1 MNNYFPSFLFFW
13 PHLMFCGI
21 LAPRPLAVKAPSLNH
36 WTAREIPPRKYF
48 KNCCCCL
55 IAKSFLILCNPMDC
69 SSPGPS
75 VRGTCQARILEWV
88 AISFSRR
95 SSQPRDQIHISCLA
109 GRFFTTTPPGK
120 PQFKKLT

>member
-75 VRGTCQARILEWV
+75 VRGTCQARILEGV
-88 AISFSRR
+88 SMSC
-95 SSQPRDQIHISCLA
+95 SRDQIQVSCTA
-109 GRFFTTTPPGK
+109 GRFFTAEPPGK
-120 PQFKKLT
+120 PMKVYRRCL